1 MASNYLAKG
10 LKQSALTVAL
20 GMCFV
25 GGVQAQTNTGG
36 AVTGHAASGDT
47 ITISNASTG
56 FSRTITVSGDGNYR
70 FSQLP
75 TGQYQISRNGGAP
88 RDVTVNV
95 GSAATVDFINSGGD
109 ATTLDTVTVVG
120 AGAVNPIDVSSVE
133 STTILTAEQI
143 NKIPVAR
150 DTTSV
155 ALLAP
160 GTVRGDAAFGNL
172 ASFGGASV
180 AENQY
185 YVNGF
190 NITNS
195 FRSLNYSAIPFEAIA
210 EQQTKTGG
218 YGAEFGRSLGGV
230 VNQITKRGTNEFHAG
245 GNVFWSPSSLD
256 SDVANTYYSNP
267 LTPEYGDLRADNSH
281 DKADAWRAS
290 LWASGALI
298 KDRLFAYGL
307 ISYARTDNET
317 FGSVQATTNTSSR
330 NKAPQWVLKLD
341 WNISDNHLLEFTGFS
356 DKNTTYTDA
365 YDNAPGSFERGA
377 YNGQTVT
384 EGGGENYIL
393 KYTGYITDNFTL
405 SALAGQSKFARSSYV
420 IGADGTVGFYDGNF
434 TVPTPG
440 AAPNDCSVLI
450 DSRPAYRT
458 DVSGVYSGCS
468 ISNGTLQDV
477 NSGDKRK
484 QFRVDAEWQLG
495 DHLLRFGYDSD
506 QYKSRDG
513 SAREGGYQW
522 TYLTSNGADGL
533 ADTGDE
539 FDVARLQYTS
549 QGANV
554 EVKQHAFYVEDSWN
568 ITDNFIAYLGG
579 RWDTFENINGQGAT
593 YVKINNQF
601 GPRLGFSWDV
611 FGDSTFKVFGNAG
624 RYALPLTP
632 SVAVRGASA
641 SLFTREDFRPANGA
655 SYFIIDPVTGA
666 PLNAV
671 SRGNFRF
678 INAETGGPKVAET
691 IASKN
696 LKPMYQD
703 EFILG
708 MQKQLT
714 DNFSLGARAVFREL
728 KAAIDDNCDYAAV
741 LNSPDSPFTFDE
753 EHGFWYDAEG
763 NVPALPFIDP
773 LNTGFPYCRM
783 FNPGEDAIFV
793 TDFYGDGNLTEVHV
807 PGDSMSP
814 KAKRTYQALEVFFD
828 YNTDKLFLQ
837 GNYTYA
843 KSKGNTEGGVKSDI
857 GQGDT
862 NVTQDFDYYALTV
875 DTYGYLPNDRRHSF
889 KLFGNYDLTDEWSVG
904 FNALIQSGRPLN
916 CLGVLDLDPAEPA
929 MELNDDGELELNPH
943 YAPHPYG
950 SSFMRCSSTGDATD
964 DSSVVARPRGT
975 MGRLPWTQQYD
986 LNVAYA
992 PNWAKGLQFKVDVF
1006 NVFNKQKVTSVIEQ
1020 AEVSATGAAVNT
1032 YMLPASFQAQR
1043 QVRFM
1048 VQYDF

>member
-10 LKQSALTVAL
+10 LKRSALTVAL

-36 AVTGHAASGDT
+36 AIVGQASAGDT
-47 ITISNASTG
+47 ITVSNPETG
-56 FSRTITVSGDGNYR
+56 FSRTITVGGDGGYR

-88 RDVTVNV
+88 RSVTVNV
-95 GSAATVDFINSGGD
+95 GSASNVDFS

-245 GNVFWSPSSLD
+245 GNVFWNPNSLR
-256 SDVANTYYSNP
+256 SEVENTYYSNP
-267 LTPEYGDLRADNSH
+267 LTPEFGDLRQDNSQ
-281 DKADAWRAS
+281 DEAEAWRAS
-290 LWASGALI
+290 VWASGALI

-341 WNISDNHLLEFTGFS
+341 WNISDNHLMEFTAFS
-356 DKNTTYTDA
+356 DKNTTYSDS
-365 YDNAPGSFERGA
+365 YDNAPGSFVRGA

-440 AAPNDCSVLI
+440 VAPNDGCSVLL

-458 DVSGVYSGCS
+458 SVSGVYSGCS

-477 NSGDKRK
+477 NSGDKRN
-484 QFRVDAEWQLG
+484 QYRIDAEWQLG
-495 DHLLRFGYDSD
+495 DHLVRFGYDAD
-506 QYKSRDG
+506 RYKSRDG

-522 TYLTSNGADGL
+522 TYLTSNGADL
-533 ADTGDE
+533 TPNTGDE

-554 EVKQHAFYVEDSWN
+554 EVKQHAFYIEDSWN
-568 ITDNFIAYLGG
+568 ITDNFVAYLGG
-579 RWDTFENINGQGAT
+579 RWDTFENINGQGGT
-593 YVKINNQF
+593 YVKIENQF

-655 SYFIIDPVTGA
+655 SYFIIDPETGA

-678 INAETGGPKVAET
+678 INAETGNPKDPET

-714 DNFSLGARAVFREL
+714 EGFSLGARAVFRDL
-728 KAAIDDNCDYAAV
+728 KAAIDDNCDYTAVLNAPESGFTYDPANHWWYDADGNAAV
-741 LNSPDSPFTFDE
+741 LPSE
-753 EHGFWYDAEG
+753 
-763 NVPALPFIDP
+763 
-773 LNTGFPYCRM
+773 GFPYCRM
-783 FNPGEDAIFV
+783 FNPGEDAVFV
-793 TDFYGDGNLTEVHV
+793 TDFLNDGNKREVTV
-807 PGDSMSP
+807 PGALLSP
-814 KAKRTYQALEVFFD
+814 KAKRTYQALEIFFD
-828 YNTDKLFLQ
+828 YNTDKLFVQ
-837 GNYTYA
+837 GNYTFA

-862 NVTQDFDYYALTV
+862 NVTQDFDYLALTV

-889 KLFGNYDLTDEWSVG
+889 KLFGNYELTDEWSLG

-916 CLGVLDLDPAEPA
+916 CLGVLDL
-929 MELNDDGELELNPH
+929 NPGPG
-943 YAPHPYG
+943 YSPHPYG
-950 SSFMRCSSTGDATD
+950 SSFMRCSPTGDATANN
-964 DSSVVARPRGT
+964 SVPVPRGT
-975 MGRLPWTQQYD
+975 KGRLPWTQQYD
-986 LNVAYA
+986 MNVSYQ
-992 PNWAKGLQFKVDVF
+992 PSWLEGLQFKVDVF

-1020 AEVSATGAAVNT
+1020 AEVAATGAAVNT
-1032 YMLPASFQAQR
+1032 YLLPASFQAPR
-1043 QVRFM
+1043 SVRFM

>member
-10 LKQSALTVAL
+10 LKRSALTVAL
-20 GMCFV
+20 GFCFV
-25 GGVQAQTNTGG
+25 GGVQAQTNTAG
-36 AVTGHAASGDT
+36 AVTGQAASGDT
-47 ITISNASTG
+47 ITIANASTG
-56 FSRTITVSGDGNYR
+56 FSRTITVGGDGNFR
-70 FSQLP
+70 FSALP

-88 RDVTVNV
+88 RTVTVNV
-95 GSAATVDFINSGGD
+95 GSAATIDFVSDG

-245 GNVFWSPSSLD
+245 GNVFWNPNALRSEVS
-256 SDVANTYYSNP
+256 NTYYSNP
-267 LTPEYGDLRADNSH
+267 LTPNDFGNLRQDNSQ
-281 DKADAWRAS
+281 DEADGWRAS
-290 LWASGALI
+290 VWASGAII

-307 ISYARTDNET
+307 FSYARTDNET

-341 WNISDNHLLEFTGFS
+341 WNISDNHLMEFTAFS
-356 DKNTTYTDA
+356 DKNTTYTDS
-365 YDNAPGSFERGA
+365 YDNAPGSFVRGD
-377 YNGQTVT
+377 YNGQTVN

-393 KYTGYITDNFTL
+393 KYTGYLTDNFTL
-405 SALAGQSKFARSSYV
+405 SALAGQSDFARSSYV
-420 IGADGTVGFYDGNF
+420 LGTDGTVGYYDGNF
-434 TVPTPG
+434 EVPVPG
-440 AAPNDCSVLI
+440 VAPRTNCSVLI

-458 DVSGVYSGCS
+458 SVSGVYSGCS

-477 NSGDKRK
+477 NSGDKRN
-484 QFRVDAEWQLG
+484 QYRIDAEWQLG
-495 DHLLRFGYDSD
+495 DHLVRFGYDAD
-506 QYKSRDG
+506 RYKSRDG

-522 TYLTSNGADGL
+522 TYLTSTNGTPTNTAD
-533 ADTGDE
+533 D

-554 EVKQHAFYVEDSWN
+554 EVKQHAFYIEDSWN
-568 ITDNFIAYLGG
+568 ITDNFVAYIGG

-593 YVKINNQF
+593 YVKIDNQF

-655 SYFIIDPVTGA
+655 SFFVVDPVTGA

-678 INAETGGPKVAET
+678 INAETGNPKDADT

-714 DNFSLGARAVFREL
+714 DNFSLGVRTVFRDL
-728 KAAIDDNCDYAAV
+728 KAAIDDNCDYTAVLNAPGSGFTYSPTDHWWYDAQGNAAV
-741 LNSPDSPFTFDE
+741 LPSE
-753 EHGFWYDAEG
+753 
-763 NVPALPFIDP
+763 
-773 LNTGFPYCRM
+773 GFPYCRM
-783 FNPGEDAIFV
+783 FNPGEDAVFV
-793 TDFYGDGNLTEVHV
+793 TDFLNNGTKTEVTV
-807 PGDSMSP
+807 PGALLSP
-814 KAKRTYQALEVFFD
+814 KAKRTYQALEIFFD
-828 YNTDKLFLQ
+828 YSTDKLFLQ

-862 NVTQDFDYYALTV
+862 NVTQDFDYLALTV
-875 DTYGYLPNDRRHSF
+875 DTYGYLPNDRRHSL
-889 KLFGNYDLTDEWSVG
+889 KLFGSYELTDEWNVG

-916 CLGVLDLDPAEPA
+916 CLGVLDL
-929 MELNDDGELELNPH
+929 NPGPG
-943 YAPHPYG
+943 YSPHPYG
-950 SSFMRCSSTGDATD
+950 SSFMRCSPTGDATAD
-964 DSSVVARPRGT
+964 NSVPVPRGT

-986 LNVAYA
+986 LNVSYQ
-992 PNWAKGLQFKVDVF
+992 PTWLEGLQLKMDVF
-1006 NVFNKQKVTSVIEQ
+1006 NVFNKQKVTSVNEQ
-1020 AEVSATGAAVNT
+1020 AEISATGAASNT
-1032 YMLPASFQAQR
+1032 YLLPASFQAPR
-1043 QVRFM
+1043 SVRFM